1 MKKAN
6 VLYLREMGMD
16 DNAISTDIKNHRVRV
31 VENIDILYNGEKYN
45 MFFEFLQG
53 THWHYRTENKRN
65 GKPLK
70 KAVYEIDL
78 IDGMYLET
86 QYEKL
91 ITERYGTFERSFRC
105 STLEKEFYNEHLKY
119 TKENVLN
126 VVNRYKIGKP
136 FTSVCLVET
145 AAREIIKRVG
155 GFRELDIL
163 GEDRHGAINQ
173 SYFKIGDTWNAEH
186 KIMICVK
193 RENWKDVDF
202 CEVDLVTGR
211 ITG

>member
-16 DNAISTDIKNHRVRV
+16 DNNISTDIKNHRVRV
-31 VENIDILYNGEKYN
+31 LENIDILYNGKKYN

-53 THWHYRTENKRN
+53 THWHYRTDNKRN

-78 IDGMYLET
+78 VDGMFLDTEY
-86 QYEKL
+86 KKI
-91 ITERYGTFERSFRC
+91 ITDSCGTFEHSFRN
-105 STLEKEFYNEHLKY
+105 SKFEKEFFNEHLKY
-119 TKENVLN
+119 TKENVLK
-126 VVNRYKIGKP
+126 VVNRYKIGDP

-163 GEDRHGAINQ
+163 GEDRTGASQ
-173 SYFKIGDTWNAEH
+173 SYFKIGDTWNDEH
-186 KIMICVK
+186 KIMRCVK